1 MDVTVDQTGRERL
14 ARPVDRPGRR
24 RLPWRARV
32 GAAPH
37 DAVALDEHAGV
48 TADARTV
55 EQGDVG
61 DVERPRHRQDTQ
73 GGTRTV
79 PSSSRISFVPA
90 SIVTTIVA
98 PSGPASTQWS

>member
-1 MDVTVDQTGRERL
+1 MNVTVDQTGRERL
-14 ARPVDRPGRR
+14 ARSVDRPGRQSLPR
-24 RLPWRARV
+24 RPRM
-32 GAAPH
+32 GADPD
-37 DAVALDEHAGV
+37 DAIALDEHTGV
-48 TADARTV
+48 TSDACAV
-55 EQGDVG
+55 EEGDVG

-79 PSSSRISFVPA
+79 PSSSRISFVPP